1 MHPVEGRL
9 SHGSDLDDGDP
20 NLKAASMPET
30 GTILIVEDDEDIS
43 SLLGRGFQSEG
54 YGVDFARTG
63 PEAIERAKANA
74 YHVIILDVM
83 LPGASGIEVARALRQ
98 DGRDAPIIMLSARD
112 AVADRIQGLSAGAD
126 DYVIKPF
133 AFEELLARVRAQG
146 RRQVTNAEIDGKLT
160 AGDYTLDP
168 KMRIIARAGHQIEL
182 TERET
187 ALMALLMHH
196 AGRPLSRNEIFEA
209 LWEGQGG
216 ASINV
221 VDVYIGYL
229 RRKLSIFGSGSR
241 TVIRTVRGLGFVF
254 RP

>member
-1 MHPVEGRL
+1 M
-9 SHGSDLDDGDP
+9 
-20 NLKAASMPET
+20 AET

-63 PEAIERAKANA
+63 PEAIERAKATA
-74 YHVIILDVM
+74 YHAIILDVM
-83 LPGASGIEVARALRQ
+83 LPGASGIEVARELREN
-98 DGRDAPIIMLSARD
+98 GREAPIIMLSARD
-112 AVADRIQGLSAGAD
+112 AVADRVQGLSAGAD
-126 DYVIKPF
+126 DYVVKPF

-146 RRQVTNAEIDGKLT
+146 RRQTPSADSSGKLA

-168 KMRIIARAGHQIEL
+168 KMRIIARLGQQMEL

-196 AGRPLSRNEIFEA
+196 VGQPLSRNEIFEA

-229 RRKLSIFGSGSR
+229 RRKLSVFGSGSR
-241 TVIRTVRGLGFVF
+241 AVIRTVRGLGFVF

>member
-1 MHPVEGRL
+1 M
-9 SHGSDLDDGDP
+9 
-20 NLKAASMPET
+20 AET

-83 LPGASGIEVARALRQ
+83 LPGASGIDVASELRESGREV
-98 DGRDAPIIMLSARD
+98 PIIMLSARD
-112 AVADRIQGLSAGAD
+112 AVADRVQGLSAGAD
-126 DYVIKPF
+126 DYVVKPF
-133 AFEELLARVRAQG
+133 AFEELLARVRAHG
-146 RRQVTNAEIDGKLT
+146 RRQAGAGSDGRLT

-168 KMRIIARAGHQIEL
+168 KMRLIARAGHQIEL

>member
-1 MHPVEGRL
+1 MA
-9 SHGSDLDDGDP
+9 D
-20 NLKAASMPET
+20 T

-63 PEAIERAKANA
+63 PEAIERAKATA
-74 YHVIILDVM
+74 YHAIILDVM
-83 LPGASGIEVARALRQ
+83 LPGASGIDVARELREN
-98 DGRDAPIIMLSARD
+98 GREAPIIMLSARD
-112 AVADRIQGLSAGAD
+112 AVADRVQGLSAGAD
-126 DYVIKPF
+126 DYVVKPF
-133 AFEELLARVRAQG
+133 AFEELLARVRAHG
-146 RRQVTNAEIDGKLT
+146 RRQNPSPEAKLH
-160 AGDYTLDP
+160 AGDYSLDP
-168 KMRIIARAGHQIEL
+168 KMRVIARAGQQIEL

-221 VDVYIGYL
+221 VDVYVGYL
-229 RRKLSIFGSGSR
+229 RRKLSVFGSGSR

>member
-1 MHPVEGRL
+1 M
-9 SHGSDLDDGDP
+9 
-20 NLKAASMPET
+20 AET

-43 SLLGRGFQSEG
+43 SVLGRGFVSEG

-63 PEAIERAKANA
+63 PEAVGRAKETA
-74 YHVIILDVM
+74 YLAIILDVM
-83 LPGASGIEVARALRQ
+83 LPGASGIEVCRELRQ
-98 DGRDAPIIMLSARD
+98 NGREAPIIMLSARD
-112 AVADRIQGLSAGAD
+112 SVADRVEGLSAGAD
-126 DYVIKPF
+126 DYVVKPF
-133 AFEELLARVRAQG
+133 AFEELLARVRAHG
-146 RRQVTNAEIDGKLT
+146 RRQTANAGPGEAGKLQ
-160 AGDYTLDP
+160 AGDYRLDV
-168 KMRIIARAGHQIEL
+168 KMRIIERAGQQIEL

-187 ALMALLMHH
+187 ALLALLMHH
-196 AGRPLSRNEIFEA
+196 AGKPLSRNEIFEA

-229 RRKLSIFGSGSR
+229 RRKLSAFGAGSR

>member
-1 MHPVEGRL
+1 
-9 SHGSDLDDGDP
+9 
-20 NLKAASMPET
+20 MPIEA

-43 SLLGRGFQSEG
+43 SLLGRGFSLEG

-63 PEAIERAKANA
+63 PEAVARAKQTA

-83 LPGASGIEVARALRQ
+83 LPGLSGMEVARELREN
-98 DGRDAPIIMLSARD
+98 GRDAPIIMLSARD
-112 AVADRIQGLSAGAD
+112 SVADRVQGLSAGAD
-126 DYVIKPF
+126 DYVVKPF
-133 AFEELLARVRAQG
+133 AFEELLARVRAHG
-146 RRQVTNAEIDGKLT
+146 RRQTPAGAGSSPKLA
-160 AGDYTLDP
+160 AGDYTLDI
-168 KMRIIARAGHQIEL
+168 KMRIIERSGQQIEL
-182 TERET
+182 TEREA
-187 ALMALLMHH
+187 ALMALLMRH
-196 AGRPLSRNEIFEA
+196 AGQPLSRNEIFEA

-229 RRKLSIFGSGSR
+229 RRKLSAFGTGSR

>member
-1 MHPVEGRL
+1 MT
-9 SHGSDLDDGDP
+9 
-20 NLKAASMPET
+20 ET

-54 YGVDFARTG
+54 YGVEFARTG
-63 PEAIERAKANA
+63 PEAIARAKANA
-74 YHVIILDVM
+74 YHAIILDVM
-83 LPGASGIEVARALRQ
+83 LPGASGIDVARELRES
-98 DGRDAPIIMLSARD
+98 GREAPIIMLSARD
-112 AVADRIQGLSAGAD
+112 AVADRVQGLSAGAD
-126 DYVIKPF
+126 DYVVKPF
-133 AFEELLARVRAQG
+133 AFEELLARVRAHG
-146 RRQVTNAEIDGKLT
+146 RRQPANTAQPALPT
-160 AGDYTLDP
+160 RLAAGDYSLDP
-168 KMRIIARAGHQIEL
+168 KMRIIERSGHQVEL